1 MEQKVRPPL
10 HLPGLHHA
18 SEKQQKEKEHPQD
31 AGREGKGQQTADP
44 HRQKVEGKKQGKLTA
59 CPASVRKVAGDPVGD
74 DLVDKLLDLLV
85 EGVVPV
91 ELQRLYVLILP
102 QEA

>member
-44 HRQKVEGKKQGKLTA
+44 HRQKVEGKKQGKLTQSA
-59 CPASVRKVAGDPVGD
+59 HGLP
-74 DLVDKLLDLLV
+74 
-85 EGVVPV
+85 
-91 ELQRLYVLILP
+91 RLSP
-102 QEA
+102 QSRRRPGR